1 MLTILQVKTE
11 EASVLQE
18 QTNSMIVILMI
29 LTLIIVSVGAVQILK
44 QARIRKYTL
53 SFRDSMDL
61 VELPVVTFY
70 HGKKKLNLLLDTGS
84 SESVINSA
92 ELDKVVYEELEGQKP
107 LMGIEGNI
115 QMNKVITTVI
125 SYSALKF
132 NHPFIAADMSDAFGK
147 IKKETGVTIHGILG
161 SDFFS
166 RYKYIL
172 DFDKLMFYK
181 K

>member
-1 MLTILQVKTE
+1 
-11 EASVLQE
+11 
-18 QTNSMIVILMI
+18 MIVVLILF
-29 LTLIIVSVGAVQILK
+29 TLIIISVVSYYIFK
-44 QARIRKYTL
+44 QARIRKYAL

-61 VELPVVTFY
+61 VELPVVTFH

-84 SESVINSA
+84 SESIINST
-92 ELDKVVYEELEGQKP
+92 ELDKIVYKELEGQKP
-107 LMGIEGNI
+107 LMGMEGNI

-132 NHPFIAADMSDAFGK
+132 DHPFIAADMSDAFGK

-166 RYKYIL
+166 RYKYVL
-172 DFDKLMFYK
+172 DFDKLVFYK

>member
-1 MLTILQVKTE
+1 
-11 EASVLQE
+11 
-18 QTNSMIVILMI
+18 MIVVLILF
-29 LTLIIVSVGAVQILK
+29 TLIIISVVSYYIFK
-44 QARIRKYTL
+44 QAYIRKYAL

-84 SESVINSA
+84 SESIINST
-92 ELDKVVYEELEGQKP
+92 ELDKVVYKELEGQKP
-107 LMGIEGNI
+107 LMGMEGNI

-132 NHPFIAADMSDAFGK
+132 DHPFIAADMSDAFGK

-166 RYKYIL
+166 RYKYVL
-172 DFDKLMFYK
+172 DFDKLIFYK

>member
-1 MLTILQVKTE
+1 MIIVFILF
-11 EASVLQE
+11 A
-18 QTNSMIVILMI
+18 
-29 LTLIIVSVGAVQILK
+29 LIISVVSYYIFK
-44 QARIRKYTL
+44 QARIRKYAL

-61 VELPVVTFY
+61 VELPVVTFH

-84 SESVINSA
+84 SESIINST
-92 ELDKVVYEELEGQKP
+92 ELDKVVYKELEGQKP
-107 LMGIEGNI
+107 LMGMEGNI

-132 NHPFIAADMSDAFGK
+132 DHPFIAADMSDAFDK

-166 RYKYIL
+166 RYKYVL
-172 DFDKLMFYK
+172 DFDKLVFYK